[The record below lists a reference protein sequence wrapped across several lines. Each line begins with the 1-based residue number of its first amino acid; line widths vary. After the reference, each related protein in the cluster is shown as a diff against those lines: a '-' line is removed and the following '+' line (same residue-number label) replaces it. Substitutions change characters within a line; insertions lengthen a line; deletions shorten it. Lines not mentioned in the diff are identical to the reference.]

1 LVDKYLSTYAI
12 LPGGLPDIQGD
23 WEHVLVVPCF
33 DESADFLDRL
43 AATQQDVSLLLIL
56 AINRPESADTGCNQV
71 IREHLAQYPTQPLQ
85 TGYQLHQLGE
95 ELTVLS
101 IDLDAL
107 EGPTPAPEGVGR
119 ARRVGC
125 DTALALIQQG
135 IIKSRWIYSGDADA
149 EWPSGFFHSD
159 WPGQYSAIC
168 VPFTHDA
175 AGDPAVIAA
184 TLIYEL
190 KLHHYVLHLQRS
202 GSPYAFHALGSS
214 CAFNSEA
221 YAAVRGVPLRSAGE
235 DFYLL
240 NKLAKVGPVH
250 TARGRGVT
258 LESRRS
264 GRAPFGTGP
273 AVSELLR
280 AERPSD
286 VPIFYDARCF
296 RVLSTVLERFN
307 QWILKPDLDPERDL
321 QDRLDARVANDLT
334 ALLTQWRYQR
344 AIEHIQ
350 RAAATPEARQTHA
363 NIWLDG
369 FRLLKIIHLLR
380 DRHYP
385 NLTFQ
390 ASAASLD
397 QWPVELPSQSPTQIR
412 QAIYEHLGWWS

>member
-1 LVDKYLSTYAI
+1 MVDKYLSTYAI
-12 LPGGLPDIQGD
+12 LPGGLPEIQGD
-23 WEHVLVVPCF
+23 WEQVLVVPCF

-43 AATQQDVSLLLIL
+43 IATQQDVSLLLIL
-56 AINRPESADTGCNQV
+56 VINRPEGADTGCNQV

-85 TGYQLHQLGE
+85 TGYQLHQLHDQ
-95 ELTVLS
+95 LTVLS

-107 EGPTPAPEGVGR
+107 EGPTPAAEGVGR

-149 EWPSGFFHSD
+149 KWPGGFFHSD
-159 WPGQYSAIC
+159 WPAQYSAIC
-168 VPFTHDA
+168 LPFTHDA
-175 AGDPAVIAA
+175 AGDPEVAAA

-214 CAFNSEA
+214 CAFNSAA

-240 NKLAKVGPVH
+240 NKLAKVGPVC

-273 AVSELLR
+273 AVGELLR
-280 AERPSD
+280 AEHPSD

-307 QWILKPDLDPERDL
+307 QWILKPELDPVRDL
-321 QDRLDARVANDLT
+321 QDRLDARVASDLT

-350 RAAATPEARQTHA
+350 RAAAAPEARQTHA
-363 NIWLDG
+363 NVWLDG

-385 NLTFQ
+385 SLTFQ
-390 ASAASLD
+390 ASAASQD
-397 QWPVELPSQSPTQIR
+397 QWPIELPSQSPTKIR
-412 QAIYEHLGWWS
+412 QAIYEHLGWWP